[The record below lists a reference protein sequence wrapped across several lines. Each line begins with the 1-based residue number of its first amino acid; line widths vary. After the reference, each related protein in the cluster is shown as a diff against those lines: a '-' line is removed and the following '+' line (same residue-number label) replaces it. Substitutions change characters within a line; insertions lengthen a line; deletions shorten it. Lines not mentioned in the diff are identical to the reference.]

1 MVKKHLF
8 EMQKRKKREAYKTIL
23 GLTRI
28 CLGFIFLWAFM
39 DKTWG
44 LGFSTTPEKAWLLGN
59 SPTLGFLSG
68 AAGTFHTFFNSLA
81 GSPLVD
87 WLFMMGLLLIGLSL
101 MVGIGVKV
109 AGYSG
114 ALMMLLMWLAVIPP
128 KTNPILDDH
137 IIYLLVLIMFTVT
150 KAGHYLGYGEW
161 WSKTSLVK
169 KNLWLE

>member
-1 MVKKHLF
+1 
-8 EMQKRKKREAYKTIL
+8 MQKRKKREAYKTIL